1 LQKETNYIII
11 YGKVNKIGVTRKMD
25 KDKNIFIGIALF
37 VLLAFSIFS
46 SLFVVEVGFVG
57 VRINILTGE
66 TKSFSQGTYFKIPV
80 IYKVVN
86 YDVKTQ
92 KQEVEADSASKDL
105 QTVRA
110 RIVVNFRPIYD
121 KVNDIHIKVGKDYF
135 TKVLYPAIQEVAK
148 TAISKLPVENII
160 VERENLRR
168 AIEEN
173 LRKKIEDYNII
184 IENVNIVDIQFT
196 KEFNRVV
203 EEKQIEEQKVK
214 KIQYQRMQAEEEK
227 KRVILLAEAEAQKQ
241 KLLRDSSN
249 QTVINLKWIEKWDG
263 HLPQYM
269 LGDKS
274 NMMIMLDDK
283 NK

>member
-1 LQKETNYIII
+1 MQKETNYIII
-11 YGKVNKIGVTRKMD
+11 YGKVNKIGVTRKTD
-25 KDKNIFIGIALF
+25 KDKNLFIGIALF

-57 VRINILTGE
+57 VRINVLTGE

-80 IYKVVN
+80 IYKVAD

-110 RIVVNFRPIYD
+110 RIVVNFRPIYA
-121 KVNDIHIKVGKDYF
+121 KVNDIHIKTGNYF

-168 AIEEN
+168 SIEEN

>member
-1 LQKETNYIII
+1 
-11 YGKVNKIGVTRKMD
+11 MD
-25 KDKNIFIGIALF
+25 KDKNLFIGIAVF
-37 VLLAFSIFS
+37 VVLVFLVFS

-92 KQEVEADSASKDL
+92 KQEIEADSASKDL

-135 TKVLYPAIQEVAK
+135 IKVLYPAIQEVAK

-160 VERENLRR
+160 VERENLRT

-173 LRKKIEDYNII
+173 LRKKIEEYNII

-196 KEFNRVV
+196 QEFNRVV

-269 LGDKS
+269 LSDKS
-274 NMMIMLDDK
+274 NMMVMLDDK

>member
-1 LQKETNYIII
+1 MQKDTRLLTGIIT
-11 YGKVNKIGVTRKMD
+11 VVVL
-25 KDKNIFIGIALF
+25 ALI
-37 VLLAFSIFS
+37 AFSSF
-46 SLFVVEVGFVG
+46 FVVEVGSVG
-57 VRINILTGE
+57 VRINVITGQ
-66 TKSFSQGTYFKIPV
+66 TKSFPQGTYAKIPFV
-80 IYKVVN
+80 HQVVN

-110 RIVVNFRPIYD
+110 RIVVNFRPVYE
-121 KVNDIHIKVGKDYF
+121 KVNDIHIKIGKDYF
-135 TKVLYPAIQEVAK
+135 VKVIYPAIQEVSK

-160 VERENLRR
+160 VERENLRA
-168 AIEEN
+168 AIEQN
-173 LRKKIEDYNII
+173 LRKKIEEYNII

-196 KEFNRVV
+196 AEFNRVV

-263 HLPQYM
+263 HLPKYM
-269 LGDKS
+269 LSGNKS
-274 NMMIMLDDK
+274 NAMFMLPDEK
-283 NK
+283 

>member
-1 LQKETNYIII
+1 MK
-11 YGKVNKIGVTRKMD
+11 
-25 KDKNIFIGIALF
+25 KDTGFIIGIAIIIIIAF
-37 VLLAFSIFS
+37 IVLS
-46 SLFVVEVGFVG
+46 SFFVVEVGFVG
-57 VRINILTGE
+57 VRINIITGQ
-66 TKSFSQGTYFKIPV
+66 TQSFAQGTYFKIPF
-80 IYKVVN
+80 IHQVVN

-92 KQEVEADSASKDL
+92 KQEIEADSASKDL

-110 RIVVNFRPIYD
+110 RIVVNFRPVYE
-121 KVNDIHIKVGKDYF
+121 KVNDIHIKIGKDYF
-135 TKVLYPAIQEVAK
+135 VKVIYPAIQEVSK

-160 VERENLRR
+160 VERENLRA

-173 LRKKIEDYNII
+173 LRKKIEEYNII

-196 KEFNRVV
+196 AEFNRVV

-263 HLPQYM
+263 HLPKYM

-274 NMMIMLDDK
+274 NSMIMLNDK
-283 NK
+283 D

>member
-1 LQKETNYIII
+1 MQKDTRLLTGII
-11 YGKVNKIGVTRKMD
+11 VVVVL
-25 KDKNIFIGIALF
+25 ALI
-37 VLLAFSIFS
+37 VFS
-46 SLFVVEVGFVG
+46 SFFVVEVGSVG
-57 VRINILTGE
+57 VRINVLSGE
-66 TKSFSQGTYFKIPV
+66 TKSFPQGTYAKVPFV
-80 IYKVVN
+80 HQVVN

-110 RIVVNFRPIYD
+110 RIVVNFRPVYD
-121 KVNDIHIKVGKDYF
+121 KVNDIHIKIGKDYF
-135 TKVLYPAIQEVAK
+135 VKVIYPAIQEVSK

-160 VERENLRR
+160 VERENLRA

-173 LRKKIEDYNII
+173 LRKKIEEYNII

-196 KEFNRVV
+196 AEFNRVV

-263 HLPQYM
+263 HLPKYM
-269 LGDKS
+269 LSGNKS
-274 NMMIMLDDK
+274 NAMFMLPDEK
-283 NK
+283 

>member
-1 LQKETNYIII
+1 MK
-11 YGKVNKIGVTRKMD
+11 
-25 KDKNIFIGIALF
+25 KDTGFIIGIAIIIIIAF
-37 VLLAFSIFS
+37 IVLS
-46 SLFVVEVGFVG
+46 SFFVVEVGFVG
-57 VRINILTGE
+57 VRINIITGQ
-66 TKSFSQGTYFKIPV
+66 TQSFAQGTYFKIPF
-80 IYKVVN
+80 IHQVVN

-92 KQEVEADSASKDL
+92 KQEIEADSASKDL

-110 RIVVNFRPIYD
+110 KIVVNFRPVYE
-121 KVNDIHIKVGKDYF
+121 KVNDIHIKIGKDYF
-135 TKVLYPAIQEVAK
+135 VKVIYPAIQEVSK

-160 VERENLRR
+160 VERENLRA

-173 LRKKIEDYNII
+173 LRKKIEEYNII

-196 KEFNRVV
+196 AEFNRVV

-263 HLPQYM
+263 HLPKYM

-274 NMMIMLDDK
+274 NSMIMLNDK
-283 NK
+283 D

>member
-1 LQKETNYIII
+1 MK
-11 YGKVNKIGVTRKMD
+11 
-25 KDKNIFIGIALF
+25 KDTGFIIGIAAIIIIAF
-37 VLLAFSIFS
+37 IVLS
-46 SLFVVEVGFVG
+46 SFFVVEVGFVG
-57 VRINILTGE
+57 VRINIITGQ
-66 TKSFSQGTYFKIPV
+66 TQSFAQGTYFKIPF
-80 IYKVVN
+80 IHQVVN

-92 KQEVEADSASKDL
+92 KQEIEADSASKDL

-110 RIVVNFRPIYD
+110 RIVVNFRPVYE
-121 KVNDIHIKVGKDYF
+121 KVNDIHIKIGKDYF
-135 TKVLYPAIQEVAK
+135 VKVIYPAIQEVSK

-160 VERENLRR
+160 VERENLRA

-173 LRKKIEDYNII
+173 LRKKIEEYNII

-196 KEFNRVV
+196 TEFNRVV

-263 HLPQYM
+263 HLPKYM

-274 NMMIMLDDK
+274 NSMIMLNDK
-283 NK
+283 D

>member
-1 LQKETNYIII
+1 MQKDTGLLIVVIA
-11 YGKVNKIGVTRKMD
+11 VVLAA
-25 KDKNIFIGIALF
+25 FI
-37 VLLAFSIFS
+37 AFSSF
-46 SLFVVEVGFVG
+46 FVVEVGSVG
-57 VRINILTGE
+57 VRINILSGQ
-66 TKSFSQGTYFKIPV
+66 TKSYPQGTYLKLPFV
-80 IYKVVN
+80 HQVVN

-110 RIVVNFRPIYD
+110 RIVVNFRPEYE
-121 KVNDIHIKVGKDYF
+121 KVNDIHIKVGRDYF
-135 TKVLYPAIQEVAK
+135 VKVVYPAIQEVAK

-160 VERENLRR
+160 VERENLRKD
-168 AIEEN
+168 IETN
-173 LRKKIEDYNII
+173 LRKKIEEYNII

-196 KEFNRVV
+196 AEFNRVV

-227 KRVILLAEAEAQKQ
+227 KKVILLAEAEAQKQ

-274 NMMIMLDDK
+274 NSMIMLND

>member
-1 LQKETNYIII
+1 MQKDTRLLTGII
-11 YGKVNKIGVTRKMD
+11 VAVVL
-25 KDKNIFIGIALF
+25 ALI
-37 VLLAFSIFS
+37 VFS
-46 SLFVVEVGFVG
+46 SFFVVEVGSVG
-57 VRINILTGE
+57 VRINIITGQ
-66 TKSFSQGTYFKIPV
+66 TKSFPQGTYAKIPF
-80 IYKVVN
+80 IHQVVN

-92 KQEVEADSASKDL
+92 KQEIDADSASKDL

-110 RIVVNFRPIYD
+110 RIVVNFRPVYE
-121 KVNDIHIKVGKDYF
+121 KVNDIHIKIGKDYF
-135 TKVLYPAIQEVAK
+135 VKVIYPAIQEVSK

-160 VERENLRR
+160 VERENLRA

-173 LRKKIEDYNII
+173 LRKKIEEYNII

-196 KEFNRVV
+196 AEFNRVV

-263 HLPQYM
+263 HLPKYM
-269 LGDKS
+269 LSGSKS
-274 NMMIMLDDK
+274 NAMFMLPDEK
-283 NK
+283 

>member
-1 LQKETNYIII
+1 MQKDAKLFTLIVVVVIAA
-11 YGKVNKIGVTRKMD
+11 
-25 KDKNIFIGIALF
+25 FIGL
-37 VLLAFSIFS
+37 S
-46 SLFVVEVGFVG
+46 SFFVVEVGFVG
-57 VRINILTGE
+57 VRINILSGQ
-66 TKSFSQGTYFKIPV
+66 TKSFPQGTYLNLPLIHQ
-80 IYKVVN
+80 VVN

-92 KQEVEADSASKDL
+92 KQEIEADSASKDL

-110 RIVVNFRPIYD
+110 KIVVNFRPIYD
-121 KVNDIHIKVGKDYF
+121 KVNDIHIKIGKDYF
-135 TKVLYPAIQEVAK
+135 VKVIYPAIQEVSK

-160 VERENLRR
+160 VERENLRA

-173 LRKKIEDYNII
+173 LRKKIEEYNII

-196 KEFNRVV
+196 AEFNRVV

-227 KRVILLAEAEAQKQ
+227 KKVILLAEAEAQKQ

-274 NMMIMLDDK
+274 NSMIMLNSD
-283 NK
+283 NR

>member
-1 LQKETNYIII
+1 MQKD
-11 YGKVNKIGVTRKMD
+11 TRLLFG
-25 KDKNIFIGIALF
+25 IVFI
-37 VLLAFSIFS
+37 VVLAFVVFS
-46 SLFVVEVGFVG
+46 SFFVVEVGSVG
-57 VRINILTGE
+57 VRINIITGQ
-66 TKSFSQGTYFKIPV
+66 TKSFPQGTYAKLPFIHQ
-80 IYKVVN
+80 VVN

-92 KQEVEADSASKDL
+92 KQEIDADSASKDL

-110 RIVVNFRPIYD
+110 KIVVNFRPVYD
-121 KVNDIHIKVGKDYF
+121 KVNDIHIKIGKDYF
-135 TKVLYPAIQEVAK
+135 VKVIYPAIQEVSK

-160 VERENLRR
+160 VERENLRA
-168 AIEEN
+168 AIEQN
-173 LRKKIEDYNII
+173 LRKKIEEYNII

-196 KEFNRVV
+196 AEFNRVV

-263 HLPQYM
+263 HLPKYM
-269 LGDKS
+269 LSGNKS
-274 NMMIMLDDK
+274 NAMFMLPDEK
-283 NK
+283 

>member
-1 LQKETNYIII
+1 MQKDTKLLIAIIVVVI
-11 YGKVNKIGVTRKMD
+11 MA
-25 KDKNIFIGIALF
+25 FIG
-37 VLLAFSIFS
+37 FS
-46 SLFVVEVGFVG
+46 SFFIVEVGFVG
-57 VRINILTGE
+57 VRINVLTGE
-66 TKSFSQGTYFKIPV
+66 TKSFAQGTYFKLPV
-80 IYKVVN
+80 VHQVVN

-92 KQEVEADSASKDL
+92 KQEIEADSASKDL

-110 RIVVNFRPIYD
+110 RIVVNFRPVYE
-121 KVNDIHIKVGKDYF
+121 KVNDIHIKIGKDYF
-135 TKVLYPAIQEVAK
+135 VKVIYPAIQEVSK

-160 VERENLRR
+160 VERENLRA

-173 LRKKIEDYNII
+173 LRKKIEEYNII

-196 KEFNRVV
+196 AEFNRVV

-263 HLPQYM
+263 HLPTYM

-274 NMMIMLDDK
+274 NAMIMLND

>member
-1 LQKETNYIII
+1 MK
-11 YGKVNKIGVTRKMD
+11 
-25 KDKNIFIGIALF
+25 KDTGFIIGIAAIIIIAF
-37 VLLAFSIFS
+37 IVLS
-46 SLFVVEVGFVG
+46 SFFVVEVGFVG
-57 VRINILTGE
+57 VRINIITGQ
-66 TKSFSQGTYFKIPV
+66 TQSFAQGTYFKIPF
-80 IYKVVN
+80 IHQVVN

-92 KQEVEADSASKDL
+92 KQEIEADSASKDL

-110 RIVVNFRPIYD
+110 RIVVNFRPVYE
-121 KVNDIHIKVGKDYF
+121 KVNDIHIKIGKDYF
-135 TKVLYPAIQEVAK
+135 VKVIYPAIQEVSK

-160 VERENLRR
+160 VERENLKA

-173 LRKKIEDYNII
+173 LRKKIEEYNII

-196 KEFNRVV
+196 TEFNRVV

-263 HLPQYM
+263 HLPKYM

-274 NMMIMLDDK
+274 NSMIMLNDK
-283 NK
+283 D

>member
-1 LQKETNYIII
+1 MQKDTKLLFGIIAVI
-11 YGKVNKIGVTRKMD
+11 
-25 KDKNIFIGIALF
+25 
-37 VLLAFSIFS
+37 LLAFVGFS
-46 SLFVVEVGFVG
+46 SFFVVEVGSVG
-57 VRINILTGE
+57 VRINILSGQTQ
-66 TKSFSQGTYFKIPV
+66 SFPQGTYFKLPV
-80 IYKVVN
+80 IHKVVN

-92 KQEVEADSASKDL
+92 KQEINADSASKDL
-105 QTVRA
+105 QAVRA
-110 RIVVNFRPIYD
+110 KIVVNFRPVYN
-121 KVNDIHIKVGKDYF
+121 KVNDIHIKIGKDYF
-135 TKVLYPAIQEVAK
+135 IKVIYPAIQEVSK

-160 VERENLRR
+160 VERENLRT
-168 AIEEN
+168 AIEQN
-173 LRKKIEDYNII
+173 LRKKIEEYNIT

-196 KEFNRVV
+196 AEFNRVV

-263 HLPQYM
+263 HLPKYM

-274 NMMIMLDDK
+274 HGMFMMPNEKD
-283 NK
+283 

>member
-1 LQKETNYIII
+1 M
-11 YGKVNKIGVTRKMD
+11 NKDTG
-25 KDKNIFIGIALF
+25 IFVGLVVLIVVIF
-37 VLLAFSIFS
+37 VAFSSFFI
-46 SLFVVEVGFVG
+46 VEVGYVG
-57 VRINILTGE
+57 VRINILSGKTQ
-66 TKSFSQGTYFKIPV
+66 TFAQGTYAKIPFV
-80 IYKVVN
+80 HKVVN

-105 QTVRA
+105 QTVKA
-110 RIVVNFRPIYD
+110 RIVVNFRPVYE
-121 KVNDIHIKVGKDYF
+121 KVNDIHTKIGKDYF
-135 TKVLYPAIQEVAK
+135 AKVIYPAIQEVSK

-160 VERENLRR
+160 VERENLR
-168 AIEEN
+168 ATIEEN
-173 LRKKIEDYNII
+173 LRKKIEEYNII

-196 KEFNRVV
+196 AEFNRVV

-263 HLPQYM
+263 RLPQYM
-269 LGDKS
+269 LSDKS
-274 NMMIMLDDK
+274 GVMLMLDDK
-283 NK
+283 K

>member
-1 LQKETNYIII
+1 MKKDTGMIVGIAAIII
-11 YGKVNKIGVTRKMD
+11 IA
-25 KDKNIFIGIALF
+25 FIAL
-37 VLLAFSIFS
+37 S
-46 SLFVVEVGFVG
+46 SFFIVEVGFVG
-57 VRINILTGE
+57 VRINVLTGE
-66 TKSFSQGTYFKIPV
+66 TKSFSQGTYHKLPFV
-80 IYKVVN
+80 HQLVN

-92 KQEVEADSASKDL
+92 KQEIEADSASKDL

-110 RIVVNFRPIYD
+110 RIVVNFRPVYE
-121 KVNDIHIKVGKDYF
+121 KVNDIHIKIGKDYF
-135 TKVLYPAIQEVAK
+135 VKVIYPAIQEVSK

-160 VERENLRR
+160 VERENLRA

-173 LRKKIEDYNII
+173 LRKKIEEYNII

-196 KEFNRVV
+196 AEFNRVV

-249 QTVINLKWIEKWDG
+249 QTVINVKWIEKWDG
-263 HLPQYM
+263 HLPKYM

-274 NMMIMLDDK
+274 NSMIMLSDK
-283 NK
+283 D

>member
-1 LQKETNYIII
+1 MQKDTRLLTGIIT
-11 YGKVNKIGVTRKMD
+11 VVVL
-25 KDKNIFIGIALF
+25 ALI
-37 VLLAFSIFS
+37 VFS
-46 SLFVVEVGFVG
+46 SFFVVEVGSVG
-57 VRINILTGE
+57 VRINIITGE
-66 TKSFSQGTYFKIPV
+66 TKSFPQGTYAKLPFIHQ
-80 IYKVVN
+80 VVN

-92 KQEVEADSASKDL
+92 KQEIEADSASKDL
-105 QTVRA
+105 QTVKA
-110 RIVVNFRPIYD
+110 RIVVNFRPVYE
-121 KVNDIHIKVGKDYF
+121 KVNDIHIKIGKDYF
-135 TKVLYPAIQEVAK
+135 VKVIYPAIQEVSK

-160 VERENLRR
+160 VERENLRA

-173 LRKKIEDYNII
+173 LRKKIEEYNII

-196 KEFNRVV
+196 AEFNRVV

-263 HLPQYM
+263 HLPKYM
-269 LGDKS
+269 LSGSKS
-274 NMMIMLDDK
+274 NAMLMIPDEK
-283 NK
+283 

>member
-1 LQKETNYIII
+1 MKKDTGMILGIAAIII
-11 YGKVNKIGVTRKMD
+11 IA
-25 KDKNIFIGIALF
+25 FIAL
-37 VLLAFSIFS
+37 S
-46 SLFVVEVGFVG
+46 SFFIVEVGFVG
-57 VRINILTGE
+57 VRINVLTGE
-66 TKSFSQGTYFKIPV
+66 TKSFSQGTYPKLPFV
-80 IYKVVN
+80 HQVVN

-92 KQEVEADSASKDL
+92 KKDL

-110 RIVVNFRPIYD
+110 RIVVNFRPVYE
-121 KVNDIHIKVGKDYF
+121 KVNDIHIKIGKDYF
-135 TKVLYPAIQEVAK
+135 VKVIYPAIQEVSK

-160 VERENLRR
+160 VERENLRA

-173 LRKKIEDYNII
+173 LRKKIEEYNII

-196 KEFNRVV
+196 AEFNRVV

-263 HLPQYM
+263 HLPKYM

-274 NMMIMLDDK
+274 NSMIMLSDK
-283 NK
+283 D

>member
-1 LQKETNYIII
+1 MK
-11 YGKVNKIGVTRKMD
+11 
-25 KDKNIFIGIALF
+25 KDTGFIIGIAAIIIIAF
-37 VLLAFSIFS
+37 IVLS
-46 SLFVVEVGFVG
+46 SFFVVEVGFVG
-57 VRINILTGE
+57 VRINIITGQ
-66 TKSFSQGTYFKIPV
+66 TQSFAQGTYFKIPF
-80 IYKVVN
+80 IHQVVN

-92 KQEVEADSASKDL
+92 KQEIEADSASKDL

-110 RIVVNFRPIYD
+110 RIVVNFRPVYEQ
-121 KVNDIHIKVGKDYF
+121 VNDIHIKIGKDYF
-135 TKVLYPAIQEVAK
+135 VKVIYPAIQEVSK

-160 VERENLRR
+160 VERENLRA

-173 LRKKIEDYNII
+173 LRKKIEEYNII

-196 KEFNRVV
+196 TEFNRVV

-263 HLPQYM
+263 HLPKYM

-274 NMMIMLDDK
+274 NSMIMLNDK
-283 NK
+283 D

>member
-1 LQKETNYIII
+1 MKKDTGIFVGFAAII
-11 YGKVNKIGVTRKMD
+11 V
-25 KDKNIFIGIALF
+25 IAF
-37 VLLAFSIFS
+37 VIFS
-46 SLFVVEVGFVG
+46 SFFVVEVGFVG
-57 VRINILTGE
+57 VRINVLTGE
-66 TKSFSQGTYFKIPV
+66 TKSFSQGTYPKLPFV
-80 IYKVVN
+80 HQFVN

-92 KQEVEADSASKDL
+92 KQEIEADSASKDL

-110 RIVVNFRPIYD
+110 RIVVNFRPVYE
-121 KVNDIHIKVGKDYF
+121 KVNDIHIKIGKDYF
-135 TKVLYPAIQEVAK
+135 VKVIYPAIQEVSK

-160 VERENLRR
+160 VERENLRA

-173 LRKKIEDYNII
+173 LRKKIEEYNII

-196 KEFNRVV
+196 QEFNRVV

-263 HLPQYM
+263 HLPKYM

-274 NMMIMLDDK
+274 NSMIMLNDK
-283 NK
+283 D

>member
-1 LQKETNYIII
+1 MKKDTGMIVAVAAIILI
-11 YGKVNKIGVTRKMD
+11 A
-25 KDKNIFIGIALF
+25 FIAL
-37 VLLAFSIFS
+37 S
-46 SLFVVEVGFVG
+46 SFFIVEVGFVG
-57 VRINILTGE
+57 VRINVITGE
-66 TKSFSQGTYFKIPV
+66 TKSFAQGTYPKLPFIHQ
-80 IYKVVN
+80 VVN

-105 QTVRA
+105 QAVRA
-110 RIVVNFRPIYD
+110 RIVVNFRPIYE
-121 KVNDIHIKVGKDYF
+121 KVNDIHIKIGKDYF
-135 TKVLYPAIQEVAK
+135 IKVIYPAIQEVSK

-160 VERENLRR
+160 VERENLRT
-168 AIEEN
+168 AIEDN
-173 LRKKIEDYNII
+173 LRKKIEEYNII

-196 KEFNRVV
+196 AEFNRVV

-263 HLPQYM
+263 HLPKYM

-274 NMMIMLDDK
+274 NSMIMLSDK
-283 NK
+283 D

>member
-1 LQKETNYIII
+1 MKKDTGMILGIAAIII
-11 YGKVNKIGVTRKMD
+11 IA
-25 KDKNIFIGIALF
+25 FIAL
-37 VLLAFSIFS
+37 S
-46 SLFVVEVGFVG
+46 SFFIVEVGFVG
-57 VRINILTGE
+57 VRINVLTGE
-66 TKSFSQGTYFKIPV
+66 TKSFSQGTYPKLPFV
-80 IYKVVN
+80 HQVVN

-92 KQEVEADSASKDL
+92 KQEIEADSASKDL

-110 RIVVNFRPIYD
+110 RIVVNFRPIYA
-121 KVNDIHIKVGKDYF
+121 KVNDIHIKTGNYF

-168 AIEEN
+168 SIEEN

-241 KLLRDSSN
+241 QLLRDSSN

-269 LGDKS
+269 LSDKS
-274 NMMIMLDDK
+274 NMMVMLDDK
-283 NK
+283 NKY